1 MDTLWKTH
9 EFDAVD
15 YSVFKAPKRQRSRV
29 ALGWA
34 INEEDNSDN
43 NALHWAT
50 FGNVKDWATWFDDKE
65 SLYDLEMPQK
75 AASFLFFKRDVAPD
89 NLPSDDANIL
99 QHIPVD
105 EVSFRLIVDNF
116 HIHRAFPILLENGAA
131 SFSRIP
137 CKIGGRECKVYTLR
151 VEEKM
156 EKHTAITITYFP
168 KTKDLESKMYAL
180 VLGLNDQEIIKA
192 FGQLRAASGN
202 LFSPFTL
209 MKIFLELERNT
220 RLKFVSDKVTL
231 LETLVDIYGG
241 LPVTMGRATPKP
253 GTYDHRGD
261 DSHGLLNLFLEVGYA
276 KGGIAAWKAQ
286 LFGMKK
292 SIKEFRA
299 MSSPTSQEIDPSDYL
314 SRLIEDY
321 HVQIHKCDVL
331 LQAIPLAFQRDTFH
345 QSRLDTRQMK
355 ALALLTMVFLPGTF
369 IAILMAVPEFEA
381 MKNVRSLPPWS
392 WYLALTLPLTA
403 VVLVTYVLWVAL
415 GDDKWQKRF
424 KTAWEK
430 LNCGRRRGRRA

>member
-1 MDTLWKTH
+1 
-9 EFDAVD
+9 
-15 YSVFKAPKRQRSRV
+15 
-29 ALGWA
+29 
-34 INEEDNSDN
+34 
-43 NALHWAT
+43 
-50 FGNVKDWATWFDDKE
+50 
-65 SLYDLEMPQK
+65 
-75 AASFLFFKRDVAPD
+75 
-89 NLPSDDANIL
+89 
-99 QHIPVD
+99 
-105 EVSFRLIVDNF
+105 
-116 HIHRAFPILLENGAA
+116 
-131 SFSRIP
+131 
-137 CKIGGRECKVYTLR
+137 
-151 VEEKM
+151 M

-331 LQAIPLAFQRDTFH
+331 LQAIPLAFQRVGSTVSADNEIEFEANAIQDTFH

-369 IAILMAVPEFEA
+369 IAVSSNPIF
-381 MKNVRSLPPWS
+381 
-392 WYLALTLPLTA
+392 
-403 VVLVTYVLWVAL
+403 
-415 GDDKWQKRF
+415 RF
-424 KTAWEK
+424 QHE
-430 LNCGRRRGRRA
+430 LLDGR